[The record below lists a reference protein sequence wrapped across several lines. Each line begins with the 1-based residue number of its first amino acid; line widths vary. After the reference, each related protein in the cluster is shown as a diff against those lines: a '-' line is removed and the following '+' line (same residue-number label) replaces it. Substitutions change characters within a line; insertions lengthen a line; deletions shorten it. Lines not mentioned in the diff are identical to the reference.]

1 MAKVIIEVRQS
12 KESPVYELSA
22 VRPDSLNDT
31 AWEQWIGGTE
41 EERRAALSDLA
52 WQQLVVKAQAAVRG
66 ALTKGERNKDRLQA
80 VLDGYKYRGG
90 PVRSAPVSI
99 DAASLFA
106 GFLTKD
112 GKVKEEFL
120 AVVRA
125 QLDALTA
132 SGATVVNIPANVAG
146 VK

>member
-22 VRPDSLNDT
+22 ARPDSLNDT

-66 ALTKGERNKDRLQA
+66 ALVKGERNKDRLQG

-90 PVRSAPVSI
+90 ARVAEPVKV
-99 DAASLFA
+99 DASLLFA
-106 GFLTKD
+106 VFMKD
-112 GKVKEEFL
+112 GEVLEQHV

-125 QLDALTA
+125 QLDALTS
-132 SGATVVNIPANVAG
+132 SGATVVNIPANVA
-146 VK
+146 K